1 MKKITLHKKE
11 KNEQKKK
18 RRDEKKNEKNW
29 KWTIKKTKTAR
40 KKEESKNERNTKR
53 KKGERKEIIDGLG
66 VHKNK
71 WQHFASLFKIIA
83 PYSDTIW
90 FCYKNLTCLHMV
102 IIHDFDAL
110 EATVAGLKLSI
121 DQHL

>member
-1 MKKITLHKKE
+1 MSRKK
-11 KNEQKKK
+11 QKTKK
-18 RRDEKKNEKNW
+18 RKNEKTKKR
-29 KWTIKKTKTAR
+29 KWTLKKTKTAR

-71 WQHFASLFKIIA
+71 RQHFASLLRIIA
-83 PYSDTIW
+83 PCSYTIW

-102 IIHDFDAL
+102 IIHDFDAR
-110 EATVAGLKLSI
+110 EVIVAGLKLRI